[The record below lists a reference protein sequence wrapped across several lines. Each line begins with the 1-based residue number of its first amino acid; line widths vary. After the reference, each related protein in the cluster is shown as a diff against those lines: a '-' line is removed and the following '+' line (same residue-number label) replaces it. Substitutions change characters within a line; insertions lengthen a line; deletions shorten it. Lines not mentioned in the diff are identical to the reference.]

1 MKFFPFVAISALGS
15 ALTGGWGHHSQP
27 DATLVSAGDA
37 SPARASS
44 VRSVTASYAAPTS
57 ISVAGGPVALAT
69 VGDPIVGL
77 GFELGMLALAS
88 EQSDLTDQE
97 RQSIEKRIAEL
108 EAKIEKLAAKLEQR
122 MHSGAVIAPD
132 SKVIERMA
140 HRGEAKG
147 HSMSPKD
154 AEAIEKLA
162 QEMAKRGEAMA
173 RTISPQDAQAME
185 ELGRKMAEEAKSMA
199 RVYQGQDMKLQAAEI
214 EKIKAMA
221 KEHAEKARSMAQDI
235 RVKVLEETKTMREQL
250 VKELAI
256 AEGAKVRVL
265 ERGKDG
271 QIKGWIKDE
280 KDAKMREMTSEE
292 LEQWRKK
299 DLRDFTGKS
308 GLFGFEFDGPARVR
322 SRAGE
327 KAQTFEF
334 KLDRLETMPEIRI
347 PNIRMPEMP
356 IAPLMKLHELK
367 ELGDIEGTIPKML
380 AAPDGTSFFE
390 LGKAAPMD
398 KEMLEA
404 IRELRE
410 EIAKLRKELASKG
423 GKAALAP
430 VTWTAAVMEPQ
441 VVAGF
446 EAFGKLQKGWRVPT
460 AGSMEGL
467 FESLT
472 DQQLGAHDQRGY
484 LTLDDLTPQQ
494 KASLGDLDF
503 LPWELTLT
511 LNGRKLNI
519 RATASRS
526 PEFTR

>member
-27 DATLVSAGDA
+27 DATLVSAGEA
-37 SPARASS
+37 VPSRAA
-44 VRSVTASYAAPTS
+44 VRSVVAGHAAPTS
-57 ISVAGGPVALAT
+57 LTVVGGPVALAT

-88 EQSDLTDQE
+88 QQSNLSEQE

-122 MHSGAVIAPD
+122 MHAGAVIAPD
-132 SKVIERMA
+132 SKALERMIQ
-140 HRGEAKG
+140 RGEATR
-147 HSMSPKD
+147 SFAPKD
-154 AEAIEKLA
+154 AKDME
-162 QEMAKRGEAMA
+162 EMA
-173 RTISPQDAQAME
+173 
-185 ELGRKMAEEAKSMA
+185 RKMAEEAKSMA
-199 RVYQGQDMKLQAAEI
+199 RIYHGQEKKLQAAEV
-214 EKIKAMA
+214 EKIKALA
-221 KEHAEKARSMAQDI
+221 KEHAEKARSMAQEI
-235 RVKVLEETKTMREQL
+235 RVKVLDESKVMREQL

-256 AEGAKVRVL
+256 AEGAKVRIL

-280 KDAKMREMTSEE
+280 KDAKMREMTSDE

-299 DLRDFTGKS
+299 DLGDFTGKS

-322 SRAGE
+322 GKAGD
-327 KAQTFEF
+327 KPQMFEF
-334 KLDRLETMPEIRI
+334 KFDRLERMPEIHI
-347 PNIRMPEMP
+347 PNIRMPERA

-367 ELGDIEGTIPKML
+367 ELGDIEVTIPKML
-380 AAPDGTSFFE
+380 AAPDGKAFFE

-423 GKAALAP
+423 GKTALAP

-519 RATASRS
+519 RATATRS

>member
-27 DATLVSAGDA
+27 DATLVSAGEA
-37 SPARASS
+37 VPSRAA
-44 VRSVTASYAAPTS
+44 VRSVVAGHAAPTS
-57 ISVAGGPVALAT
+57 LTVVGGPVALAT

-88 EQSDLTDQE
+88 QQSNLSEQE

-108 EAKIEKLAAKLEQR
+108 EAKIEKLAAKIEQR
-122 MHSGAVIAPD
+122 MHAGAVIAPD
-132 SKVIERMA
+132 SKVIERLA
-140 HRGEAKG
+140 QRGEAKAR
-147 HSMSPKD
+147 SLSPKD

-173 RTISPQDAQAME
+173 RTISPQDAKAME

-199 RVYQGQDMKLQAAEI
+199 RVYQGQDMKLQAAEV

-221 KEHAEKARSMAQDI
+221 KEHAEKARSMAQEI
-235 RVKVLEETKTMREQL
+235 RVKVLDESKVMREQL

-256 AEGAKVRVL
+256 AEGAKVRIL

-299 DLRDFTGKS
+299 DLGDFTGKS

-322 SRAGE
+322 GKAGD
-327 KAQTFEF
+327 KPQMFEF
-334 KLDRLETMPEIRI
+334 KFDRLERMPEIHI
-347 PNIRMPEMP
+347 PNIRMPERA

-367 ELGDIEGTIPKML
+367 ELGDIEVTIPKML
-380 AAPDGTSFFE
+380 AAPDGKAFFE

-423 GKAALAP
+423 GKTALAP

-519 RATASRS
+519 RATATRS